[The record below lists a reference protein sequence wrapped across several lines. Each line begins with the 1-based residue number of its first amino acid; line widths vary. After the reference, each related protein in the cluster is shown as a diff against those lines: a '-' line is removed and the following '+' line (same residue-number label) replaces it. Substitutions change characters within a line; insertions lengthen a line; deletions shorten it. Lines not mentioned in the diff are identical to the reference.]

1 MRKSASAV
9 RLSISAD
16 DDEVNSDNELND
28 DDARRDASS
37 ASALATSAAAA
48 AMVYEIDV
56 RLTVGSIV
64 CDIMALPPTSNFAPS
79 TTTAATAKTTTTTT
93 TTTDVATPLLRIAFA
108 QLVASLRVRDDEQVR
123 T

>member
-93 TTTDVATPLLRIAFA
+93 TTDVATPLLRIAFA